1 MEEKIAKWITKFVG
15 GSYIVLVLIGALV
28 WLVFALSNGN
38 TEILYSPTTI
48 KFTLI
53 GALYILSL
61 ILVGTLSGKSA
72 SRRVLSWLF
81 SVIFHAGLLLYLGIV
96 LGAGGVAFIFGMA
109 ETIILVLSFGGLS
122 LCVKNIYY
130 VKV

>member
-1 MEEKIAKWITKFVG
+1 MEEKIAKWVTKFVG
-15 GSYIVLVLIGALV
+15 GSYIVIVLIGALI
-28 WLVFALSNGN
+28 WLLFALSNGN

-48 KFTLI
+48 KFTLTGI
-53 GALYILSL
+53 LYIVSL

-72 SRRVLSWLF
+72 GRRVISWLF
-81 SVIFHAGLLLYLGIV
+81 SVIFHAGLLLYIGIV

-109 ETIILVLSFGGLS
+109 ESIILVLSFWGLS
-122 LCVKNIYY
+122 LCVKNVYR